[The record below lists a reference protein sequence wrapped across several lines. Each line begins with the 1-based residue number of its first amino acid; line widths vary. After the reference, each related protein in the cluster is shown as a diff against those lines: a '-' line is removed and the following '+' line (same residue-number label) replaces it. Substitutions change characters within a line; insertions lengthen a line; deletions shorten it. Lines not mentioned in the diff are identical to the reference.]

1 MGSTFSMDR
10 YLVRWAS
17 QGCGP
22 ILGKMGLPGLWSVW
36 WSLWSFWAGRP
47 LYPLGLPCLALLFLG
62 LALPCLLPLPSI
74 IAQSAFAKNRTRQQK
89 GLRDRNSPTCTLS
102 QNGYGTNCSQTSE
115 LRPTIGAQLSSH
127 NDHSGHNNHS
137 NHND

>member
-1 MGSTFSMDR
+1 MVVVMVVLG
-10 YLVRWAS
+10 WAAIVPS
-17 QGCGP
+17 
-22 ILGKMGLPGLWSVW
+22 GL
-36 WSLWSFWAGRP
+36 A
-47 LYPLGLPCLALLFLG
+47 LPCLALPWPC

-137 NHND
+137 NHNY